1 MNNIGQMKNA
11 YWVSVI
17 GVALM
22 TISTAYG
29 VVRAVMIRA
38 MFQTAGGFAGRR
50 PFGSMNPFGL
60 TNGLAILALIIA
72 IVGLTWLGLA
82 IRKSHKSTA
91 K

>member
-1 MNNIGQMKNA
+1 LNNIGQMKNA

-22 TISTAYG
+22 AITTAYG
-29 VVRAVMIRA
+29 AVRAVMIRE
-38 MFQTAGGFAGRR
+38 MLQTAGGFGGRR

-60 TNGLAILALIIA
+60 TNGLAVLALIIA
-72 IVGLTWLGLA
+72 IVGLAWLGLA
-82 IRKSHKSTA
+82 IRKSHEGTA

>member
-50 PFGSMNPFGL
+50 PIGSMNPFGL

-82 IRKSHKSTA
+82 IRKSHESTA